1 MTHMFKSVFLQS
13 SALISSLSLLFSCS
27 SGDATVWTTTF
38 DKSKEFEKTIVHPGG
53 KAGDSSIPSI
63 SLTDKT
69 FQSVD
74 GFGLAIT
81 QASCHVLLQ
90 MKPEDRHSL
99 LTEMFSPVDGAG
111 SSLVRVCIGG
121 SDFSMD
127 EYTWWDTPG
136 KENLK
141 VHESEYKY
149 LFPVLDEIYAINPDL
164 QIIGSPW
171 SCPRWMKVDPDDP
184 SKPFDSWTSGRL
196 NPECYGDY
204 ADLFVKWVKEME
216 ARGYHVMA
224 VTPQNEPLHKGNS
237 MSLYM
242 PWQDE
247 RDFVKVL
254 GPRFKEAGLSTRIL
268 VFDHNYDYDGHEDQA
283 QYPLRIYANPE
294 ASAYVSGSA
303 WHNYRGNVS
312 ELDDIHAA
320 APDKDIY
327 FTEASIGTWNYRGE
341 NAFGRRFSAEMRDIF
356 LGTLSRYCKGVV
368 LWNLI
373 LDNEG
378 KPNRGEA
385 GGCAT
390 CLGGASIDSSSWTL
404 ESVVRN
410 SHWYEVL
417 HCSVAI
423 KPGAVRIGT
432 EGFEEEGITYLAFRN
447 PDGSIAV
454 VCLNSTRSDRT
465 VAIRLGRRPVN
476 VSFPA
481 RSVVS
486 VVI

>member
-1 MTHMFKSVFLQS
+1 
-13 SALISSLSLLFSCS
+13 
-27 SGDATVWTTTF
+27 
-38 DKSKEFEKTIVHPGG
+38 
-53 KAGDSSIPSI
+53 
-63 SLTDKT
+63 
-69 FQSVD
+69 
-74 GFGLAIT
+74 
-81 QASCHVLLQ
+81 
-90 MKPEDRHSL
+90 
-99 LTEMFSPVDGAG
+99 
-111 SSLVRVCIGG
+111 
-121 SDFSMD
+121 
-127 EYTWWDTPG
+127 
-136 KENLK
+136 
-141 VHESEYKY
+141 
-149 LFPVLDEIYAINPDL
+149 
-164 QIIGSPW
+164 
-171 SCPRWMKVDPDDP
+171 MKVDPDDP
-184 SKPFDSWTSGRL
+184 SKPLDSWTSGRL
-196 NPECYGDY
+196 NPEYYGDY
-204 ADLFVKWVKEME
+204 ADLFVMWVKEME

-224 VTPQNEPLHKGNS
+224 VTPQNEPLHRGNS

-242 PWQDE
+242 PWDDE

-254 GPRFKEAGLSTRIL
+254 GPKFKEAGLNTKIL

-294 ASAYVSGSA
+294 ASAYVAGSA
-303 WHNYRGNVS
+303 WHNYRGNVA

-327 FTEASIGTWNYRGE
+327 FTEASIGIWNYRGE
-341 NAFGRRFSAEMRDIF
+341 NAFGRRFSQEMRDIF

-373 LDNEG
+373 LDYEG

-385 GGCAT
+385 GGCGT
-390 CLGGASIDSSSWTL
+390 CLGGASIDSSKWTL

-410 SHWYEVL
+410 SHWYDVL
-417 HCSVAI
+417 HCSIAV

-447 PDGSIAV
+447 TDGSIAV
-454 VCLNSTRSDRT
+454 IVLNSTQEDRT
-465 VAIRLGRRPVN
+465 VALRAGRRPVT